1 MDSSPDDAVF
11 RHWLG
16 SAFVSR
22 VRESAIKTALSP
34 CTWIVLVALYIF
46 GRWARAQF
54 LTFDAGACDL
64 GIFHQAVQGWAYGG
78 WPDVP
83 IKGYPQLGDHF
94 SPIFALLAPVLWIY
108 DSAIVLVYAQVI
120 LICLSG
126 VPIYHIFRRRYG
138 IWVGAGMLIAY
149 LGAHAVTGTIMF
161 PVHEVMF
168 GAPLLAWGL
177 ERALAGKWNHATAIF
192 MLLVTVKEDGGLFCV
207 MLGLFALFNRRWRHG
222 AFLIVWGVVWF
233 VLTLKLI
240 IPTVNPGGFTYA
252 VDYQQSLHADGILE
266 GIPYMITHPVEIIGI
281 LIDHPSKVETWMKL
295 LLPVGFAALAS
306 PLALLI
312 VPIMMSRM
320 LSSRDTQ
327 WASNLYYDMPLMPVL
342 FAAVADSIRRVG
354 SLIDRF
360 RGLGPT
366 DDPARAP
373 RTPAATETT
382 EEREEVLAGAAVGA
396 GATAKPVPP
405 LGSSG
410 GDEPPSGRDGDDE
423 KNDDE
428 KNDGNPATVRSAR
441 QVRSGLILAA
451 VAAVVFLG
459 FTIQE
464 NQENWILKW
473 HAGTV
478 DFKNSSGMIDGAK
491 RALAQ
496 VPEGVDV
503 RATNNMVIPLLPTNT
518 VTLIGSNVDE
528 GDWAILD
535 TVRPDCP
542 IGPDDMPLITAQL
555 DRMGFRTT
563 WTDGRFI
570 VLERTAQAT
579 TEIRGTGKAS

>member
-1 MDSSPDDAVF
+1 M
-11 RHWLG
+11 
-16 SAFVSR
+16 SR
-22 VRESAIKTALSP
+22 VRELAIRTALSP

-126 VPIYHIFRRRYG
+126 IPIYHIFRRRYG

-222 AFLIVWGVVWF
+222 AFLIAWGVVWF

-366 DDPARAP
+366 EDPARAP
-373 RTPAATETT
+373 RTPAETEST
-382 EEREEVLAGAAVGA
+382 EEREEVLVGA
-396 GATAKPVPP
+396 GSAGTPVPP
-405 LGSSG
+405 RGSSG
-410 GDEPPSGRDGDDE
+410 GDEPPATRDDDE

-428 KNDGNPATVRSAR
+428 KPAPVRSAR

-473 HAGTV
+473 HAGQV

-491 RALAQ
+491 QALSH

-518 VTLIGSNVDE
+518 VTLIGSNVDK

-570 VLERTAQAT
+570 VLNRTAPAT

>member
-1 MDSSPDDAVF
+1 M
-11 RHWLG
+11 
-16 SAFVSR
+16 
-22 VRESAIKTALSP
+22 
-34 CTWIVLVALYIF
+34 LVALYVY

-138 IWVGAGMLIAY
+138 IWVGAGMLTAY
-149 LGAHAVTGTIMF
+149 LATHAVTGTIMF

-192 MLLVTVKEDGGLFCV
+192 MLLVTVKEDGGLFCA

-222 AFLIVWGVVWF
+222 IFLMVWGVVWF

-240 IPTVNPGGFTYA
+240 IPNVNPGGFTYA
-252 VDYQQSLHADGILE
+252 VDYQDSLHADGILE
-266 GIPYMITHPVEIIGI
+266 GIPYMITHPFEIIGI

-306 PLALLI
+306 PLVLLL
-312 VPIMMSRM
+312 VPVMMSRM

-327 WASNLYYDMPLMPVL
+327 WASNLYYDMPLMPIL

-366 DDPARAP
+366 EDPARAP
-373 RTPAATETT
+373 QKPAELETT
-382 EEREEVLAGAAVGA
+382 EEREEVLVGA
-396 GATAKPVPP
+396 GVAGGGVPPRGSSAGDGGTADSAGDGAARDSAGDDGARGSAGDGGSRDSADGETRDAGGKPVTTPP
-405 LGSSG
+405 
-410 GDEPPSGRDGDDE
+410 R
-423 KNDDE
+423 
-428 KNDGNPATVRSAR
+428 R

-451 VAAVVFLG
+451 VAAVIFLG
-459 FTIQE
+459 FAIQE

-478 DFKNSSGMIDGAK
+478 DFKNGSGMIDGAK
-491 RALAQ
+491 QALSH
-496 VPEGVDV
+496 VPEGVEV
-503 RATNNMVIPLLPTNT
+503 RATNNMLVPLLPTNT
-518 VTLIGSNVDE
+518 VTLIGSNVDK

-542 IGPDDMPLITAQL
+542 IGQDDIPLVTKQL
-555 DRMGFRTT
+555 DRMGFREV

-570 VLERTAQAT
+570 VLERTAEAT